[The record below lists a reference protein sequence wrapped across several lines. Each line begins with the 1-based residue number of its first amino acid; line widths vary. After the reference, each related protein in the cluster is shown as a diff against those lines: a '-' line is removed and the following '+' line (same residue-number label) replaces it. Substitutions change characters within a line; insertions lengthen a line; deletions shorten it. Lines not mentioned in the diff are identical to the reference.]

1 MGPCSVAVL
10 KGGQLSAHQLL
21 LEPNQQVKMLM
32 PMAEAAMEESKL
44 TYSELDAV
52 AITIGPGSFTGI
64 RIAMSAAHGLAL
76 AGNIPLIGITT
87 LEAIAFAAVQT
98 INHQPSTINNPF
110 IGITM
115 NAGRGMIY
123 GQWFRGS
130 EIIPTSD
137 ALMMLPEEFART
149 SPAPN
154 VLLAGN
160 ATALVVPFLPSVEIV
175 DITYPDAKHFGML
188 AMQKQDSGAHL
199 SPLYIRPPDAKLPG
213 GLSI

>member
-1 MGPCSVAVL
+1 
-10 KGGQLSAHQLL
+10 
-21 LEPNQQVKMLM
+21 
-32 PMAEAAMEESKL
+32 
-44 TYSELDAV
+44 
-52 AITIGPGSFTGI
+52 
-64 RIAMSAAHGLAL
+64 
-76 AGNIPLIGITT
+76 
-87 LEAIAFAAVQT
+87 
-98 INHQPSTINNPF
+98 
-110 IGITM
+110 
-115 NAGRGMIY
+115 MIY